1 MPPTTPRPMSPPRGN
16 SGIAAF
22 RAAKAKADERPMQSF
37 YSADAR
43 ERLFQDHV
51 QLFLHRVTRV
61 ESQFGP
67 QWNLLVSEGSAD
79 ADKAQ
84 LSLKANGW
92 RDELF
97 THIEDALAHEVKVIG
112 PLAFTKVAT
121 QSGQEAWTLEEW
133 EPF

>member
-1 MPPTTPRPMSPPRGN
+1 MPQTPTRPTSPPRGN

-22 RAAKAKADERPMQSF
+22 RAAKQKADERPMQSF
-37 YSADAR
+37 YSAEAR

-67 QWNLLVSEGSAD
+67 QWNLLVSEEAAD

-97 THIEDALAHEVKVIG
+97 TNLEDALAHDVSVIG
-112 PLAFTKVAT
+112 PLAFTKIQT